1 MEWIIKNGDFRQNVT
16 VAVQSII
23 LRDSDSFTQ
32 KDWDN
37 NSPKQTQYIHTTYNM
52 YYFS

>member
-32 KDWDN
+32 KDWDD
-37 NSPKQTQYIHTTYNM
+37 KQTQYIHTTYNM